1 MSDPTRDVR
10 LPATGGKALALS
22 DFHGQRL
29 VVYFYPKDST
39 PGCTSE
45 AQQFRDRYPA
55 FLAAGCALVGVS
67 RDSVRSHENFKSK
80 HDLPF
85 DLISDAD
92 ETLCNQFAVLKTKTL
107 YGKAVRGIERSTF
120 LLDADGALRHEWR
133 RVKSDGHAQDVLA
146 FVNTPA

>member
-1 MSDPTRDVR
+1 MTDPTSEVR
-10 LPATGGKALALS
+10 LPATGGKQLALS
-22 DFHGQRL
+22 DFLGKRL

-45 AQQFRDRYPA
+45 AQQFRDLYSA

-67 RDSVRSHENFKSK
+67 RDSVRSHENFKNK

-92 ETLCNQFAVLKTKTL
+92 ETLCSPFAVLKTKTL
-107 YGKAVRGIERSTF
+107 YGKTVRGIERSTF
-120 LLDADGALRHEWR
+120 VIDADGALRHEWR
-133 RVKSDGHAQDVLA
+133 GVKADGHAQDVLD
-146 FVNTPA
+146 FVKTLA